1 MIINKNT
8 IFNGK
13 GYTVK
18 PSEPL
23 LGCVYRG
30 DTGNSNWV
38 TGILIQVDGSDS
50 VLRDARGKK
59 HVVLTMMLRSVQ

>member
-1 MIINKNT
+1 MILKESNRY
-8 IFNGK
+8 K
-13 GYTVK
+13 GQGHAVK

-23 LGCVYRG
+23 LGCIYRG

-38 TGILIQVDGSDS
+38 TGILILVDDSDS
-50 VLRDARGKK
+50 VLRDARGEE